1 MHTITKRIELFFW
14 DTTIPLLSES
24 EFIRNMVKRFYKMYN
39 QYKSDLWIALLVL
52 TCGMMGLVVG
62 RIVATQL

>member
-1 MHTITKRIELFFW
+1 MHTIAKRIELFFW

-24 EFIRNMVKRFYKMYN
+24 EYIRKIVKHFYKLYN
-39 QYKSDLWIALLVL
+39 QYMGDLWIALLIL

-62 RIVATQL
+62 RMVAANI